1 MSGSPFND
9 KSLEYSPFVPAYVY
23 PALDG
28 VFVSDSTDSQNAQDT
43 PELSVSLS
51 DSAAPHTIGPFR
63 DASVLSNPS
72 PTIRAPTESNR
83 SNRSFQ
89 A

>member
-1 MSGSPFND
+1 MNEE
-9 KSLEYSPFVPAYVY
+9 SLEYSPFVPAYVY
-23 PALDG
+23 PASDG

-43 PELSVSLS
+43 PELNVSLS

-63 DASVLSNPS
+63 DTSVLSNPS
-72 PTIRAPTESNR
+72 PTIRAPTEGNR

-89 A
+89 L

>member
-1 MSGSPFND
+1 MSGSSFNEE
-9 KSLEYSPFVPAYVY
+9 SFGYSPLAPMYVY
-23 PALDG
+23 PASDG

-43 PELSVSLS
+43 PELNVSLS

-83 SNRSFQ
+83 SNHSSQ

>member
-1 MSGSPFND
+1 MSGSPFNEE
-9 KSLEYSPFVPAYVY
+9 SLEYSPAVPIEVY
-23 PALDG
+23 PASDG

-43 PELSVSLS
+43 PELNVSLS

-72 PTIRAPTESNR
+72 PTIRAPTESSR
-83 SNRSFQ
+83 SNRWSQ